1 MPSKVAVIRTACDTV
16 LPDTQRVME
25 AAGLR
30 EALRPGQ
37 ATILKNNISWHLMY
51 PGANTTPWQLEGAIR
66 ALRAAGL
73 TDLVCVENQTVVT
86 SAAKGEVNNK
96 QLPVC
101 QAYDVP
107 IRYNFRRQDMA
118 WKVYQPKAAMLV
130 LDRVFP
136 EGIAIPDFFIGKNIL
151 HLPTVKCHIYTG
163 TTGAMKNAFGG
174 LLDNRR
180 HYCHSV
186 IHETLVDLL
195 ASRRRSIPAC
205 SS

>member
-16 LPDTQRVME
+16 LPDAQRVME

-30 EALRPGQ
+30 EALRPGC

-86 SAAKGEVNNK
+86 SAAKGEINNK

-107 IRYNFRRQDMA
+107 IRYKQRT
-118 WKVYQPKAAMLV
+118 Y
-130 LDRVFP
+130 
-136 EGIAIPDFFIGKNIL
+136 
-151 HLPTVKCHIYTG
+151 G
-163 TTGAMKNAFGG
+163 TTNIHRWSHGW
-174 LLDNRR
+174 LLLRMVVFAAR
-180 HYCHSV
+180 KLKFV
-186 IHETLVDLL
+186 
-195 ASRRRSIPAC
+195 
-205 SS
+205 